1 VISHSRLGD
10 LLEAAMHDVRSN
22 GDLTWDRV
30 SDWTVTG
37 QMPSRGERG
46 GGMADG
52 EPDDRIDDRK
62 EDAAAARYHDE
73 LSALTRRLEADL
85 HRIVRIIGICCPT
98 PTRLASRDMLSA
110 QVAADGWCVSC
121 WKDDQNLTPITM
133 TTGGGKPRPRYK
145 DRCRF
150 CGEWKAEH
158 GQDPPLPIL
167 QLMHDGRRITTA
179 AIERAMGKSA

>member
-1 VISHSRLGD
+1 
-10 LLEAAMHDVRSN
+10 
-22 GDLTWDRV
+22 
-30 SDWTVTG
+30 
-37 QMPSRGERG
+37 
-46 GGMADG
+46 MADG
-52 EPDDRIDDRK
+52 EPDERIDDRK
-62 EDAAAARYHDE
+62 DDAAAARYHAE
-73 LSALTRRLEADL
+73 LSTLTKRIDADL
-85 HRIVRIIGICCPT
+85 HRLRRIIGICCPS
-98 PTRLASRDMLSA
+98 PTKGLASRDMLSA

-158 GQDPPLPIL
+158 GQDPPVAIL
-167 QLMHDGRRITTA
+167 QLMHEGRRITTA